1 MVLLLRNPIYTR
13 PIIINMRKITNK
25 AIVAFLNEE
34 EFKQG
39 NTEVKVRYEDPLV
52 PKEYIPLTVIT
63 ELLLHGNMIA
73 KMVRQHINGE
83 YQTTISMTS
92 AGWKTV
98 TTKERL
104 NGLLHHIKAGKIQ
117 QRDFEWYL
125 NDEYWNGDVII
136 VWPSK

>member
-1 MVLLLRNPIYTR
+1 
-13 PIIINMRKITNK
+13 MRKITEK
-25 AIVAFLNEE
+25 AVRAFANERP
-34 EFKQG
+34 FKLS
-39 NTEVKVRYEDPLV
+39 NTEVKVRHEDPLV
-52 PKEYIPLTVIT
+52 PKEYIPFTVIT

-83 YQTTISMTS
+83 YQITITITS

-104 NGLLHHIKAGKIQ
+104 NGLLHHLNADYSIKQ
-117 QRDFEWYL
+117 QNFEWYL